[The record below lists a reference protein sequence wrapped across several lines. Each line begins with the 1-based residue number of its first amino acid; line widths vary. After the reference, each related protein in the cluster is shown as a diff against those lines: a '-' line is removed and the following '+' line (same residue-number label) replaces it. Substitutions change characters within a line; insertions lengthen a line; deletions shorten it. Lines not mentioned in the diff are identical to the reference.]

1 MRKLEEYFPEEIQQF
16 YAKHYM
22 KGSGPGGQ
30 FNGPTLKK
38 ILENHNGKLDELKE
52 IVSKH
57 GNEFTMFTDFLENL
71 GKLNVAVNLK
81 TLEKELIGGIIGQLD
96 SIFQRLQA
104 RFDLSMP
111 LKVHVIL
118 HHYMDF
124 FESFGET
131 LLSYSDEV
139 TEAMHSQI
147 RLFEDA
153 QRYINNKK
161 GSISHA
167 KMQHRST
174 VHINSINL
182 G

>member
-1 MRKLEEYFPEEIQQF
+1 MQDPTKHIHWPGIADDVWILRLWSLMYALEV
-16 YAKHYM
+16 
-22 KGSGPGGQ
+22 
-30 FNGPTLKK
+30 
-38 ILENHNGKLDELKE
+38 EL
-52 IVSKH
+52 
-57 GNEFTMFTDFLENL
+57 M
-71 GKLNVAVNLK
+71 
-81 TLEKELIGGIIGQLD
+81 ELIRGIIDRLD
-96 SIFQRLQA
+96 NIFQLLQA

-124 FESFGET
+124 FETSGET
-131 LLSYSDEV
+131 LLSYSDEI

-153 QRYINNKK
+153 HRYINNKK
-161 GSISHA
+161 GSSSHA
-167 KMQHRST
+167 RMQHRST

>member
-1 MRKLEEYFPEEIQQF
+1 MQDPTKHIHWPGMADAVWILRLWSLMYALEV
-16 YAKHYM
+16 
-22 KGSGPGGQ
+22 
-30 FNGPTLKK
+30 
-38 ILENHNGKLDELKE
+38 EL
-52 IVSKH
+52 
-57 GNEFTMFTDFLENL
+57 M
-71 GKLNVAVNLK
+71 
-81 TLEKELIGGIIGQLD
+81 ELIRGIIDRLD
-96 SIFQRLQA
+96 NIFQLLQA

-124 FESFGET
+124 FETSGET
-131 LLSYSDEV
+131 LLSYSDEI

-153 QRYINNKK
+153 HRYINNKK
-161 GSISHA
+161 GSSSHA
-167 KMQHRST
+167 RMQHRST

>member
-1 MRKLEEYFPEEIQQF
+1 MYNS
-16 YAKHYM
+16 YNW
-22 KGSGPGGQ
+22 G
-30 FNGPTLKK
+30 
-38 ILENHNGKLDELKE
+38 
-52 IVSKH
+52 
-57 GNEFTMFTDFLENL
+57 
-71 GKLNVAVNLK
+71 LK

>member
-1 MRKLEEYFPEEIQQF
+1 MQLYPPPQLHCGILGPCNDTFRKLEEFFPQEIEQ
-16 YAKHYM
+16 
-22 KGSGPGGQ
+22 
-30 FNGPTLKK
+30 K
-38 ILENHNGKLDELKE
+38 ILANHDSKLDELQE

-57 GNEFTMFTDFLENL
+57 GKDYILFIQYLETL
-71 GKLNVAVNLK
+71 GHLNVAVNLK
-81 TLEKELIGGIIGQLD
+81 NLDMELIGGIIVRLD
-96 SIFQRLQA
+96 NIFQLLQA

-124 FESFGET
+124 FETSGET
-131 LLSYSDEV
+131 LLSYSDEI

-153 QRYINNKK
+153 HRYINNKK
-161 GSISHA
+161 GSSSHA
-167 KMQHRST
+167 RMQHRST